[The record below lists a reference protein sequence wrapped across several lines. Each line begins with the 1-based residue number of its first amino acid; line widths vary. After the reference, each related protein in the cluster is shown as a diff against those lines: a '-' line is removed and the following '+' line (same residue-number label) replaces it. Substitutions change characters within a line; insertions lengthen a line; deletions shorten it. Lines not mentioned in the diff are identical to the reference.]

1 MAIRIKAPVNS
12 FVQFDEVD
20 TIDSCEFDPFS
31 ICLPVFADNDVYFQF
46 IIETDTQDEADS
58 LCDLGNELMSIG
70 IANHCGEATILD
82 FEQKP
87 DRYRIDAT
95 HLLYNWMHG
104 LPNFATVISNS
115 ECFLIKITVQGV
127 YTVYDFCSN
136 CFQRIAEVCH
146 TSVIEYSNEDNAY
159 GFDYCGGSIID
170 SGSSESCEPL
180 FIQFTNQANISIP
193 YTTILQNKY
202 GAVPSV
208 QAWIFDDNNE
218 LVDMGIRASFDAF
231 PPTTINIDFGGFSSG
246 IIKIS

>member
-12 FVQFDEVD
+12 FIQFDEVD
-20 TIDSCEFDPFS
+20 AIDSCEFNPFS
-31 ICLPVFADNDVYFQF
+31 LCLPVFADNDVYFQF
-46 IIETDTQDEADS
+46 ILETDTQEEADN
-58 LCDLGNELMSIG
+58 LCDLGNELMAIG
-70 IANHCGEATILD
+70 IVNNCDEEMLLE
-82 FEQKP
+82 FEKKP

-104 LPNFATVISNS
+104 LPNFATVISIA
-115 ECFLIKITVQGV
+115 ECFFIKISVQGV

-136 CFQRIAEVCH
+136 CFQRISDVCH
-146 TSVIEYSNEDNAY
+146 TSVIEYTNEDNAY
-159 GFDYCGGSIID
+159 GFDYCGGSLID
-170 SGSSESCEPL
+170 ENVQSCEPL

-202 GAVPSV
+202 GAIPSV
-208 QAWIFDDNNE
+208 QTWIYDDDNQ

-231 PPTTINIDFGGFSSG
+231 PPTIINIDFGGFSSG